1 MNSQSNS
8 YDIYI
13 GNLSVN
19 TSREKLRLL
28 FSEIGEIWF
37 VWINEKHQRFTYAF
51 VAFHHLI
58 DAKKACEQF
67 NNQNLDGSVIKVSL
81 SLKTQQK
88 LANCVRKRTDSILL
102 ELPKRTDKKIPT
114 KEDKIREILRNDLV
128 KTNNK
133 EFVTDFFKATIE
145 AEDVVGFKEC
155 EIIKTKPETSDLKA
169 LQNTIERYFKKTT
182 KANSLFKEVD
192 FDLTKNKVITSEQ
205 YNKFFVLDTKIKISN
220 DSTTTTTTT
229 TTTSTTTSATTATA
243 TAATK

>member
-37 VWINEKHQRFTYAF
+37 VWINQKFTYAF

-67 NNQNLDGSVIKVSL
+67 NNRNLDDSVIKVSL

-88 LANCVRKRTDSILL
+88 LANSIRKRSDSILL
-102 ELPKRTDKKIPT
+102 ELPKRTD
-114 KEDKIREILRNDLV
+114 
-128 KTNNK
+128 
-133 EFVTDFFKATIE
+133 
-145 AEDVVGFKEC
+145 
-155 EIIKTKPETSDLKA
+155 
-169 LQNTIERYFKKTT
+169 
-182 KANSLFKEVD
+182 
-192 FDLTKNKVITSEQ
+192 
-205 YNKFFVLDTKIKISN
+205 
-220 DSTTTTTTT
+220 
-229 TTTSTTTSATTATA
+229 
-243 TAATK
+243 